1 MGQIVKMTN
10 GDFVLTKGGLVSFSS
25 NFIAFDGT
33 TPVTID
39 AGTVL
44 EYDYET
50 KFKELGLNPF
60 DYLGYTFQ
68 FNDGVEIYANYDG
81 TSLTPVVGSPSMRDF
96 NYYKLFAVC
105 DNNGEALEKVPITDW
120 DKTKPTMAPPT
131 TRSSLPSNKIVT
143 IVYDPQKGYN
153 RARANDG
160 IHGELNCNFPRA
172 LRTRVGQ
179 KYEVD
184 YLEYVS
190 GDKAPF
196 YRAKGTPRPIY

>member
-1 MGQIVKMTN
+1 MSQIVKMTSGN
-10 GDFVLTKGGLVSFSS
+10 FVLTKNGLITFSS
-25 NFIAFDGT
+25 NFVAWDDT
-33 TPVTID
+33 KPVTIEP
-39 AGTVL
+39 GTML
-44 EYDYET
+44 MYDYES
-50 KFKELGLNPF
+50 KFKSLGLTPS
-60 DYLGYTFQ
+60 DYYGYTFQ
-68 FNDGVEIYANYDG
+68 FNDGVEVYANYDG
-81 TSLTPVVGSPSMRDF
+81 NELTPVNGSPSMRDF
-96 NYYKLFAVC
+96 NYYILFAVS
-105 DNNGEALEKVPITDW
+105 DNEDNKLDKVPITDW

-131 TRSSLPSNKIVT
+131 TRSSTPSNKIVT